1 MAIHPVQ
8 TAQRLR
14 QNYIRYLKTIKP
26 FQDERLREQFSQALE
41 AENML
46 VKGPYLEL
54 TPPFTAGKTIQDLMD
69 ESLLCPRFSAF
80 CHEQGGLRPDRPL
93 YWHQEQSVRKAR
105 QGHNLVIT
113 TGTGS
118 GKTESFLIPILDSL
132 AREAEAGTLTQP
144 GVRALLLYPMNALA
158 NDQMERLRGY
168 LKNFPEITF
177 GRYVGDT
184 EQEYKKALDAY
195 KQIHSDNEP
204 PQNELISREQMQ
216 KEPPHILLTNYAML
230 EYLLLR
236 PTDTAL
242 FDGETGKRWRFIV
255 LDEAHAY
262 DGAQATEIAMLLR
275 RLQDR
280 VTGGGQKKL
289 QTIAASATL
298 GEDDPATRAQIA
310 QFAAKLFALDFTPE
324 DVIFS
329 RREPESGL
337 TAPWGRGT
345 PELYERLE
353 ALAAAYRENRTLA
366 LPDSLPGVESM
377 RLAALSQTSLPRFLY
392 ELLSGDENIH
402 RLRRELQREPLPLEE
417 AARRLFDSLPADFAQ
432 QALANL
438 VSVAI
443 LAREREDTL
452 PLLPARYHLF
462 ARALEGAFV
471 CLNTE
476 HPAHKEGKPWLF
488 LNRQKFCEH
497 CGSRVFELANCTRCG
512 TSYLIGDE
520 RGGDELP
527 ESEFSPDNPRD
538 TRQTYLIQNSVIF
551 VDEQEAR
558 KLSYFV
564 LESLDAV
571 KADEDALIES
581 EAPAGAEPDE
591 KTEPARLCPRC
602 GAVSSPG
609 EPGCGCKAALIP
621 VSRVEMGKKR
631 TLERCVSCSTYTQ
644 GGVIFRFLTGQD
656 APVSVLAGT
665 LYRDV
670 PEAKEGTEERD
681 YPGGGR
687 KLLVFTDNRQ
697 RAAFFAPYLQR
708 AQGRQLRRRLMV
720 ESLKNLSE
728 EEPLRFSDWMPL
740 LLTHAKKANV
750 FQETDSLRK
759 KRLTVA
765 TWLMLEFSGLDKRL
779 GLEGVGLL
787 YFRPFRSEKWQPPQE
802 LLTQPWNL
810 SPEEAYQALAILL
823 NMLRRQGAVSY
834 LLEEEDIHLLDD
846 ETSRNEFRPRA
857 RQFYVRQSGAENRGK
872 FGVYSWL
879 PSERYNNSR
888 RDYLAR
894 LLAKKKGEESPSQET
909 ILQAGQL
916 LSALW
921 GYLISPHQLSW
932 FESETKERAGTVYRL
947 RHDLWEVIPS
957 LDDLSPWWVCNTC
970 QNLSAF
976 HVEGVCPTYGCK
988 GTLQP
993 LHSKPHVIEDNLY
1006 RYQYSEETPLVLN
1019 AMEHT
1024 AQWTSRRAAEI
1035 QQQFIVGQVNA
1046 LSCSTTFEMG
1056 VDVGDLNAVLLRN
1069 VPPSTANYIQ
1079 RAGRAGRRSDSVAMV
1094 VTFAQRRQHDLTFYA
1109 EPERMIAGT
1118 IRPPI
1123 VPLKN
1128 EKIIRRHLHSVAFA
1142 AFLRWAKERG
1152 YEYRKTGDFFAPD
1165 DPTRNGVDLFKAYLS
1180 TRPSEVQAAL
1190 TRIVPTDDPDLPARL
1205 QLNKWGWLKYL
1216 IDSEDA
1222 VLDKAAQILT
1232 GELHEFKRLEEQEK
1246 VKPKP
1251 DYDFAKQCQKV
1262 QETILKRDLLGYL
1275 GSKNVLPKYGF
1286 PTDVVPLQTDHL
1298 HVPDA
1303 ENIELDRDLKQAI
1316 SEFAPGGQIVA
1327 AGKIWYSRGVKRLPG
1342 RAPVPY
1348 RYAICKHCNRINIT
1362 PGEQPISH
1370 CVCGQPVN
1378 ARTSAIYI
1386 VPEHGFIADNKT
1398 EVPGENPP
1406 QRIYAS
1412 RVYLAQYRTPDN
1424 PSSFDPRNVA
1434 PDPDFSAGVRV
1445 FKGYTRN
1452 AYLALVNHGYGAGFY
1467 VCSTCGWSDV
1477 IEYQNGKPTRPP
1489 RSHYNPLTHDVCS
1502 GSLYRYS
1509 LGHHFMTDVLQLRFS
1524 VPIRGES
1531 AIYSLLYAIL
1541 NGACDALEVPRNDV
1555 DGLVFYQDG
1564 EPSFL
1569 LYDATPGGSGHVEMI
1584 GNHLRMAL
1592 ERAYQRSANCEGCKP
1607 DTSCYSCLRSYN
1619 NQFVHDKLVRG
1630 LAADFLAT
1638 TLGKSTNNEV
1648 LSADF

>member
-26 FQDERLREQFSQALE
+26 FQDARLREQFSQALE

-54 TPPFTAGKTIQDLMD
+54 TPPFTTGKTIQDLIN
-69 ESLLCPRFSAF
+69 ENILCARFNAF
-80 CHEQGGLRPDRPL
+80 CHDQGGLRPDLPL
-93 YWHQEQSVRKAR
+93 YWHQEQAIYKAR
-105 QGHNLVIT
+105 QGRNLVIT
-113 TGTGS
+113 TGTSS
-118 GKTESFLIPILDSL
+118 GKTLAFLIPILDSL
-132 AREAEAGTLTQP
+132 AREAEAGTLAQP

-158 NDQMERLRGY
+158 NDQMEHLRGY
-168 LKNFPEITF
+168 LKNFPQITF

-184 EQEYKKALDAY
+184 EQGYKKALDAY
-195 KQIHSDNEP
+195 KQIHHGNEP

-216 KEPPHILLTNYAML
+216 KTPPHILLTNYAML

-236 PTDTAL
+236 PADTAL
-242 FDGETGKRWRFIV
+242 FDGETGKHWRFLV

-289 QTIAASATL
+289 QAIAASATL
-298 GEDDPATRAQIA
+298 GEDNLATRAQIA
-310 QFAAKLFALDFTPE
+310 QFAAKLFALDFAPE
-324 DVIFS
+324 DVIFGK
-329 RREPESGL
+329 REPESGL
-337 TAPWGRGT
+337 TPPWGRGT
-345 PELYERLE
+345 PELYEHLE
-353 ALAAAYRENRTLA
+353 TLATAYRENRSIPW
-366 LPDSLPGVESM
+366 PDSLPGIEPE
-377 RLAALSQTSLPRFLY
+377 RHAQADRTSLSRFLY
-392 ELLSGDENIH
+392 ELLRGDANIH
-402 RLRRELQREPLPLEE
+402 DIRRELQKGPFPLDEV
-417 AARRLFDSLPADFAQ
+417 ARRNFHTLDPKAAQ

-443 LAREREDTL
+443 LARERKDAL

-476 HPAHKEGKPWLF
+476 HPAHKQEGKPWLF

-520 RGGDELP
+520 CFGSELP
-527 ESEFSPDNPRD
+527 ESERSHDHPCDD
-538 TRQTYLIQNSVIF
+538 HQMYLIQNSVIYG
-551 VDEQEAR
+551 DEPEAR

-564 LESLDAV
+564 LKSLDAV
-571 KADEDALIES
+571 NADEDALIES
-581 EAPAGAEPDE
+581 EAPTGAEPDE
-591 KTEPARLCPRC
+591 ITEAARLCPRC
-602 GAVSSPG
+602 GAVSAPR
-609 EPGCGCKAALIP
+609 EPGCGCNVTLLS
-621 VSRVEMGKKR
+621 VSRVVMGKKR

-670 PEAKEGTEERD
+670 PQAKEETKERD
-681 YPGGGR
+681 NPGGGR

-697 RAAFFAPYLQR
+697 RAAFFAPYLHR
-708 AQGRQLRRRLMV
+708 AQQRQLRRRLMV
-720 ESLKNLSE
+720 ESLRNRSD

-765 TWLMLEFSGLDKRL
+765 TWLMLEFSGMDKRL
-779 GLEGVGLL
+779 NLEGVGLL
-787 YFRPFRSEKWQPPQE
+787 YFRPFRLKNWQPPEE
-802 LLTQPWNL
+802 LLAPPWNL
-810 SPEEAYQALAILL
+810 SPQEAYQVLAILL
-823 NMLRRQGAVSY
+823 NTLRRQGAVSY
-834 LLEEEDIHLLDD
+834 LLEDEDIHLLDE
-846 ETSRNEFRPRA
+846 ETSRNEFRPRT
-857 RQFYVRQSGAENRGK
+857 RQFYVRQSGAESGST
-872 FGVYSWL
+872 FGIYSWL

-894 LLAKKKGEESPSQET
+894 LLARKKGEKIPSQET
-909 ILQAGQL
+909 ILKAGQL

-921 GYLISPHQLSW
+921 KYLISSQQLSW
-932 FESETKERAGTVYRL
+932 FESETKERVGAVYRL
-947 RHDLWEVIPS
+947 RHDLWEVIPT
-957 LDDLSPWWVCNTC
+957 LNDLSPWWVCDTC
-970 QNLSAF
+970 QNLSTF
-976 HVEGVCPTYGCK
+976 LVDGVCPTYGCR
-988 GTLQP
+988 GILQP
-993 LHSKPHVIEDNLY
+993 LQQNKHITENNLY
-1006 RYQYSEETPLVLN
+1006 RHQYLEEAPLVLN

-1035 QQQFIVGQVNA
+1035 QQQFIVGRVNA

-1069 VPPSTANYIQ
+1069 MPPSTANYIQ

-1094 VTFAQRRQHDLTFYA
+1094 VTFAQRLQHDLTFYA

-1142 AFLRWAKERG
+1142 AFLRWAKDTRG
-1152 YEYRKTGDFFAPD
+1152 YEYRKTGDFFTPD
-1165 DPTRNGVDLFKAYLS
+1165 DPARNGVDLFKAYLS
-1180 TRPSEVQAAL
+1180 THPSDVQAAL
-1190 TRIVPTDDPDLPARL
+1190 GRIVPTEDPDLPARL
-1205 QLNKWGWLKYL
+1205 GLNEWGWLKYL
-1216 IDSEDA
+1216 INSDEA
-1222 VLDKAAQILT
+1222 MLDKAAEIII
-1232 GELHEFKRLEEQEK
+1232 GELDEFKRLEEQEK
-1246 VKPKP
+1246 AKPKP

-1262 QETILKRDLLGYL
+1262 QETIRNRDLLGYL
-1275 GSKNVLPKYGF
+1275 GSRNVLPKYGF

-1298 HVPDA
+1298 RVPDA

-1327 AGKIWYSRGVKRLPG
+1327 AGKIWYSRGIKRLPG

-1348 RYAICKHCNRINIT
+1348 RYAICEHCNRINIA
-1362 PGEQPISH
+1362 PGEQSISR
-1370 CVCGQPVN
+1370 CVCGQPVS
-1378 ARTSAIYI
+1378 ARMSAVYI
-1386 VPEHGFIADNKT
+1386 VPEHGFIADSKT
-1398 EVPGENPP
+1398 DVPGENPP
-1406 QRIYAS
+1406 ERIYAS
-1412 RVYLAQYRTPDN
+1412 RVYLAQYRASGN

-1445 FKGYTRN
+1445 LKGYTCN
-1452 AYLALVNHGYGAGFY
+1452 AYLALVNNGYGAGFY
-1467 VCSTCGWSDV
+1467 VCSVCGWSDV

-1489 RSHYNPLTHDVCS
+1489 RSHDKPLTHDACS
-1502 GSLYRYS
+1502 GSLNTYS

-1524 VPIRGES
+1524 ESIRGES

-1541 NGACDALEVPRNDV
+1541 NGACDALEIPRSDV

-1569 LYDATPGGSGHVEMI
+1569 LYDATPGGSGHVELI

-1592 ERAYQRSANCEGCKP
+1592 ERAYQRSANCEGCKL
-1607 DTSCYSCLRSYN
+1607 DTSCYSCLRGYH

-1630 LAADFLAT
+1630 LAADFLAS
-1638 TLGKSTNNEV
+1638 TLGK
-1648 LSADF
+1648 